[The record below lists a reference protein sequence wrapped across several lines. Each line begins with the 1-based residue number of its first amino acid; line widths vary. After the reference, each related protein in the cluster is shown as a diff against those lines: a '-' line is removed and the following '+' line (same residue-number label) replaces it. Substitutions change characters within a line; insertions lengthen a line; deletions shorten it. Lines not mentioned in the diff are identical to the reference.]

1 MEKIYNIPNYP
12 DPYWILQAAKENKA
26 SADFLYNESIK
37 IICVLKMTK
46 KNLFQWIQFQESF
59 SLVYENCVF

>member
-12 DPYWILQAAKENKA
+12 DPNWILGAAKENKA

-37 IICVLKMTK
+37 FMFSENERERFVSVAYSMSAIVL
-46 KNLFQWIQFQESF
+46 
-59 SLVYENCVF
+59 